1 MYPKVRSGSAWF
13 ISGLLPLLA
22 LLAMPA
28 AGATSKRH
36 TESKTGDLPKPVVVQ
51 AEEVTIEMQVAQG
64 FTPPSVEIKTGT
76 TVTWHNVE
84 AVDYPVVS
92 GYHQVVADD
101 GAFESPKV
109 APGARWSFTFD
120 KPGTYTYH
128 CGVHPNMTGE
138 IIVTGK
144 PVTEEP
150 KDVRVE
156 IVEPDPNDQNSWGY
170 KPKDVD
176 IEVGTT
182 VTWVNNGAQTHTV
195 TDDDGAFDSGD
206 MEPGDKF
213 TFTFKKAGV
222 YNYKCTPHPWME
234 ATVTVS
240 EPGKAPPKEE
250 PEEDD
255 GGGST
260 APPSPSNPESSGG
273 GASGPSTFD
282 VNIVEGDSTD
292 EWGYDPSA
300 LEVGVG
306 DTIVWTNTGAVA
318 HTVTADDGSFDSG
331 SIEPGATWEYT
342 FEEVGEF
349 KYQCE
354 PHPFMVATVSV
365 SENPTGGGGAGPV
378 SGTAEAPEMSDSMTE
393 TATDVAAGEP
403 VDAGEGASEGKI
415 QASVVSSLTGKEASL
430 GAVAS
435 VLFASIAFLVGQW
448 WGFNVRRTR
457 HKGAAA

>member
-1 MYPKVRSGSAWF
+1 MHPKVRSGSAWF
-13 ISGLLPLLA
+13 VSGLLPLLA

-28 AGATSKRH
+28 AGAANKQHVETKA
-36 TESKTGDLPKPVVVQ
+36 KKLPKPVVIQ

-76 TVTWHNVE
+76 TVTWHNAE

-120 KPGTYTYH
+120 KPGTYNYH
-128 CGVHPNMTGE
+128 CGVHPNMTGQ

-170 KPKDVD
+170 KPKAVD

-250 PEEDD
+250 PEEEDE
-255 GGGST
+255 GGSS
-260 APPSPSNPESSGG
+260 APPSPSNPDPSGG
-273 GASGPSTFD
+273 SGSGPSTFD
-282 VNIVEGDSTD
+282 VNIVEGGSTD
-292 EWGYDPSA
+292 EWGYDPPA

-306 DTIVWTNTGAVA
+306 DTVVWTNTGAVA

-349 KYQCE
+349 KYHCD

-365 SENPTGGGGAGPV
+365 SEDPSGGGGAGPG
-378 SGTAEAPEMSDSMTE
+378 SGTAEAPPMSDSMTE
-393 TATDVAAGEP
+393 TTDAAGEP
-403 VDAGEGASEGKI
+403 VEAGDQATEGEI
-415 QASVVSSLTGKEASL
+415 QVAPVSSLTGKEASL

-435 VLFASIAFLVGQW
+435 VLFASLAFLVGQW

-457 HKGAAA
+457 PKGAAA